1 MAVDVAAAP
10 GMVAVK
16 STAGAIAPRRLS
28 KEELVGTHKKHLD
41 TQNNS
46 PHAPRAV
53 KQPILTEAYQASI
66 KSIRELGIVSFP
78 ASGQNSTSDMAD
90 LTPRSR

>member
-10 GMVAVK
+10 SMVAVM
-16 STAGAIAPRRLS
+16 STAGAIPRRLS

-66 KSIRELGIVSFP
+66 KSIRELEIVSFP

-90 LTPRSR
+90 LTSRSR